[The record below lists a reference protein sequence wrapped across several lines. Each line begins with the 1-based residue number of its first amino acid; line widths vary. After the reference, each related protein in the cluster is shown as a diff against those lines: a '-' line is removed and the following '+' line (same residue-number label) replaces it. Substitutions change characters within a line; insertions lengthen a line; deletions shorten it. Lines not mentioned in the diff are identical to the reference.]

1 MVKIWDLEMCF
12 SYSKVNDSYVG
23 PFHPKLC
30 FVFNWTPTS
39 RPLDMKPSLHKKK
52 KKKINFMLFCT
63 VLLSLIFLLFNLF
76 HWVSFSKI
84 IRFMATFMKQV
95 QVFNRLCGIEVLKK
109 GLWPQYETQIETAFY
124 CKYSLFS
131 FLLKIKRTLYNIFSH
146 FLSN

>member
-1 MVKIWDLEMCF
+1 MC
-12 SYSKVNDSYVG
+12 SSSSEVNDSYVG

-39 RPLDMKPSLHKKK
+39 RPLDMKPSLHKK
-52 KKKINFMLFCT
+52 INFMLFCT

-76 HWVSFSKI
+76 HWVIFSKI

-95 QVFNRLCGIEVLKK
+95 QVFNRLCEIEVLKK
-109 GLWPQYETQIETAFY
+109 VIDRNMRRKLRPHFTVNIVSSQ
-124 CKYSLFS
+124 
-131 FLLKIKRTLYNIFSH
+131 FLLKIKRTLYNFFSH

>member
-1 MVKIWDLEMCF
+1 MC
-12 SYSKVNDSYVG
+12 SSSSEVNDSYVG
-23 PFHPKLC
+23 PFHPKFC

-39 RPLDMKPSLHKKK
+39 RPLDMKPSLH

-84 IRFMATFMKQV
+84 IRFTATFMKQV
-95 QVFNRLCGIEVLKK
+95 QVFYRLCEIEVLKK
-109 GLWPQYETQIETAFY
+109 GHRPQYETQIETAFY

-131 FLLKIKRTLYNIFSH
+131 FLLKLKRTLYNFFSH